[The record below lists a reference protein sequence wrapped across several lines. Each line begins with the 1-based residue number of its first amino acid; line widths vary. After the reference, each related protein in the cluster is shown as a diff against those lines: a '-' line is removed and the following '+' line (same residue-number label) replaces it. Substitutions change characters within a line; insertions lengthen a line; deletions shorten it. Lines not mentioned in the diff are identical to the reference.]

1 MSKRRQAGFSLMELL
16 VAMMIMAVI
25 GTLGFVQVKKHTA
38 KARHLAAD
46 DDLKVVAQ
54 GLDTYYLRHGVYPD
68 FSSYQAMVD
77 PASVLV
83 KESLIPVNKS
93 PKDPWGQDYEA
104 RSSKG
109 TYFFKCLGDP
119 SNPEDPELGSFTREP
134 GKVTGATGGIDNGS
148 ANAPGGAAGGA
159 APAGA
164 GK

>member
-1 MSKRRQAGFSLMELL
+1 MSKHRQAGFSLMELM
-16 VAMMIMAVI
+16 VAMMILAVI
-25 GTLGFVQVKKHTA
+25 GTLGFVSVKKYMGKAKHLTA
-38 KARHLAAD
+38 S
-46 DDLKVVAQ
+46 DDLKVVSE
-54 GLDTYYLRHGVYPD
+54 GLDQYYLKHGVYPD

-83 KESLIPVNKS
+83 KENLIPVNKS
-93 PKDPWGQDYEA
+93 PKDPWKQDYEA

-119 SNPEDPELGSFTREP
+119 SNPDDADLGGFTREP
-134 GKVTGATGGIDNGS
+134 GGKLTGAIGVDNGS
-148 ANAPGGAAGGA
+148 ASNAGGA